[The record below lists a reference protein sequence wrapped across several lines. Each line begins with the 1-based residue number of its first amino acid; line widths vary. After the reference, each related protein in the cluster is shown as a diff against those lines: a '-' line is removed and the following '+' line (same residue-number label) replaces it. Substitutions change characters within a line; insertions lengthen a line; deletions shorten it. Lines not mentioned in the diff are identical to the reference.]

1 MASWLKTLS
10 MGHDV
15 HMGDAVPATEGDYLR
30 LSVEA
35 IQTARQHLHEP
46 SQQNGT
52 KNRFSVTA
60 AGAATSSSARAAK
73 FYRCQC
79 RVLIRHLVRVRVML
93 QEINDTGVLS
103 VDVSKSKSSCTH
115 PPWLMQVVRDLYR
128 LLTQARILIE
138 DCCNESSS
146 LKAALRYGHRSQ
158 AFADICK
165 EIVWWKSAIYFH
177 KNIRYVERPN
187 MELEDFPQGRLDYK
201 DQYDLEMAAE
211 IDRKSLTEE
220 LQKWN
225 QEHLCSAEDCGSST
239 HARNGDFHNFCLAT
253 QILRR
258 WIDPKDLFAGN
269 EDSPEQGNHQTLNLW
284 KFNKEFLLPGKTL
297 GSGAFGSVSEA
308 TWLGDKYAQKL
319 FSVHGFRSFEG
330 EASALARMTHPHIV
344 QVLAYSEDSIL
355 MELMSTDLCKYMS
368 NRMERVGADQPFS
381 LPAAMDL
388 MLQIADAMCYI
399 HSQKMVHRDLKSCNI
414 LVDPIDIHPGQLGG
428 SEDGYVIAKIA
439 DFGLAKTKREI
450 TAYSHLT
457 TDTGSRLWMAPE
469 IFGAHKDYPHL
480 MEAFPMKADV
490 YSFGILCFEI
500 LSGKQP
506 FKDVKLSELY
516 KELTAQPVPLRP
528 QLPPSCPGDLASLIR
543 RCWDADPRRRP
554 AFKKVCRMLRYL
566 KSLQMTGIYKIS
578 HSSIMSDLHS
588 CEIC

>member
-1 MASWLKTLS
+1 MAFWLKTLS
-10 MGHDV
+10 MGHEV
-15 HMGDAVPATEGDYLR
+15 HIGDAVPATDGDYLR
-30 LSVEA
+30 LSLEA
-35 IQTARQHLHEP
+35 IQTARQHLHES
-46 SQQNGT
+46 SQQND
-52 KNRFSVTA
+52 NRNHFSV
-60 AGAATSSSARAAK
+60 K

-79 RVLIRHLVRVRVML
+79 RVLVQHLVRVQGVL
-93 QEINDTGVLS
+93 QEINKISGISIDI
-103 VDVSKSKSSCTH
+103 SKSRSSCIH
-115 PPWLMQVVRDLYR
+115 PPWPMQAVRDLYR
-128 LLTQARILIE
+128 LLTQARILIK

-146 LKAALRYGHRSQ
+146 LKAALRYAQRSQ
-158 AFADICK
+158 AVADICK

-177 KNIRYVERPN
+177 NNIRHVERPN
-187 MELEDFPQGRLDYK
+187 MELEDFPQPRLDYK
-201 DQYDLEMAAE
+201 DQYVLEMAAE
-211 IDRKSLTEE
+211 IDRKSLMEE

-225 QEHLCSAEDCGSST
+225 QEHLCSAENCGSSI
-239 HARNGDFHNFCLAT
+239 HDRNGDSPNFCLAT

-269 EDSPEQGNHQTLNLW
+269 EDSGNHQTLNLW
-284 KFNKEFLLPGKTL
+284 RFNKEFLLPGKTL
-297 GSGAFGSVSEA
+297 GSGAFGSVSQA

-319 FSVHGFRSFEG
+319 FCVHGLRSFEG

-368 NRMERVGADQPFS
+368 NRLERVGANQPFS
-381 LPAAMDL
+381 LSAAMDL
-388 MLQIADAMCYI
+388 MLQIADAMCYM
-399 HSQKMVHRDLKSCNI
+399 HSQKIVHRDLKSCNI
-414 LVDPIDIHPGQLGG
+414 LVDPIDINPGLGG

-566 KSLQMTGIYKIS
+566 KGLQMTGIYKIS
-578 HSSIMSDLHS
+578 HNLGMSDLRS
-588 CEIC
+588 CKFANKLTRCRR